1 MHKFNFIFSASLTI
15 ITFHL
20 FSQGMVIQSKDFNA
34 ILNDF
39 KKNESFKFAH
49 NDLIKKGFKQ
59 GRNEESFYTDFD
71 LLDTV
76 SKQIIKMKCI
86 SIGYEQNKTGE
97 LALITKIENDKNSY
111 SSLIYVSK
119 DNIAEEFQIL
129 KAGNK
134 NSFKRQVGPGSIW
147 AEPDVPNFII
157 ASNQAYVAIVFLGCL
172 ISSTNEC
179 SRACRREIRD
189 CINEKNGAF
198 KRAIDRI
205 NRTRDQTT
213 AERNVRL
220 QMRLARFGGEIFD
233 CIGGMTCGYCF
244 TWEVPDCIAYA
255 LRD

>member
-1 MHKFNFIFSASLTI
+1 
-15 ITFHL
+15 
-20 FSQGMVIQSKDFNA
+20 MVLRSKDFDM
-34 ILNDF
+34 ILSDF
-39 KKNESFKFAH
+39 KKSESFKFAH
-49 NDLIKKGFKQ
+49 SDLSKKGFKQ
-59 GRNEESFYTDFD
+59 GKNVESFYASFE
-71 LLDTV
+71 LWDTV
-76 SKQIIKMKCI
+76 TMKSVKVKCI
-86 SIGYEQNKTGE
+86 AVGYEHVKSGK
-97 LALITKIENDKNSY
+97 LAVISIIEKNKNSY
-111 SSLIYVSK
+111 CSLIYVSS
-119 DNIAEEFQIL
+119 DSIAEEFQIL

-147 AEPDVPNFII
+147 VEPNVANFIM
-157 ASNQAYVAIVFLGCL
+157 ANNPAYVAADFLSCL
-172 ISSTNEC
+172 ISATNDC

-189 CINEKNGAF
+189 CINDKNGAF